1 MTHLAQLL
9 IHLKGEGSQQTVTEI
24 LNFTSKNLIL
34 THQRLDFANALEK
47 VRLRFCHNVLM
58 NLYLG
63 GFQCVHSF
71 SKHRRKYAGHV
82 SEKRKRWRERIPS
95 LTIVDSRCAAGPDL
109 LPLCF
114 DWVSRSC
121 QHTFKSK
128 SFSVAYLFGSS
139 SKQNLI
145 NKKNSASFYHYFSK
159 SQEETVNALFV
170 E

>member
-9 IHLKGEGSQQTVTEI
+9 KHLKGKGSQQTVTEK
-24 LNFTSKNLIL
+24 LNFTSKNLIQ
-34 THQRLDFANALEK
+34 THQRLDFPNALEK
-47 VRLRFCHNVLM
+47 VRLRFCHLVLM

-71 SKHRRKYAGHV
+71 SKHRRKYASHV
-82 SEKRKRWRERIPS
+82 SEKRKRILS

-128 SFSVAYLFGSS
+128 SFSVAFLFGSS
-139 SKQNLI
+139 SNQNQIYQEGILRLI
-145 NKKNSASFYHYFSK
+145 IKIFQKVWRKWLMH
-159 SQEETVNALFV
+159 L
-170 E
+170 